1 MTRFIFLVKYR
12 QELIANNWKIR
23 KSVFASLR
31 ETGISMFYTSIVLF
45 FGFSVFMTSSYGGTI
60 ALGGLVST
68 TLLFAMLANLVLL
81 PSLLISLE
89 KSISNKKDLKNS
101 VINLDSN

>member
-1 MTRFIFLVKYR
+1 
-12 QELIANNWKIR
+12 
-23 KSVFASLR
+23 
-31 ETGISMFYTSIVLF
+31 MFYTSVVLF

-68 TLLFAMLANLVLL
+68 TLLFAMLANLILL

-89 KSISNKKDLKNS
+89 KYITNEHTIKNS
-101 VINLDSN
+101 KIKIASDQIINKE

>member
-1 MTRFIFLVKYR
+1 
-12 QELIANNWKIR
+12 
-23 KSVFASLR
+23 
-31 ETGISMFYTSIVLF
+31 
-45 FGFSVFMTSSYGGTI
+45 MTSSYCGTI

-89 KSISNKKDLKNS
+89 KNISNKTDMKEAK
-101 VINLDSN
+101 IKLDSD

>member
-1 MTRFIFLVKYR
+1 MC
-12 QELIANNWKIR
+12 IR
-23 KSVFASLR
+23 DS
-31 ETGISMFYTSIVLF
+31 
-45 FGFSVFMTSSYGGTI
+45 SSYGGTI